1 MARFGRV
8 LTAMV
13 TPFDQRGGLDLD
25 AAVALARWLVDQG
38 NEGLVVSGTTGES
51 PTLTHDEDY
60 QLWEAIAGAV
70 TVPVIAGAGNNDT
83 ASSIERAKAAESA
96 GAAGLL
102 AVTPYYNRPSQA
114 GLAAHFSAIAGA
126 TTLPVM
132 LYDIPFRTGRKLETS
147 TILGLAETQPNVV
160 AVKDAAGDVA
170 ESARLVAAAPDG
182 FELYSG
188 EDQLNLPL
196 LAVGAVGFVGV
207 ASHWTAPET
216 VALFDA
222 WERGDVA
229 EARRIDQVLRPSYG
243 YESSDAAPNPVPT
256 KAMLRTLGHRVGEPR
271 APLGPTPEGLEDEAR
286 RVYVALKS
294 ASIA

>member
-13 TPFDQRGGLDLD
+13 SPFDESGALDVD
-25 AAVALARWLVDQG
+25 GAVTLARWLVDQG
-38 NEGLVVSGTTGES
+38 NEGLVVTGTTGES
-51 PTLTHDEDY
+51 PTLTHDEDLR
-60 QLWEAIAGAV
+60 LWEAVAQAV

-83 ASSIERAKAAESA
+83 ASSIERVKSAESV
-96 GAAGLL
+96 GAAGIL

-114 GLAAHFSAIAGA
+114 GLEAHFAAIAGA
-126 TTLPVM
+126 TSLPVM
-132 LYDIPFRTGRKLETS
+132 LYDIPFRTGRKLDTA
-147 TILGLAETQPNVV
+147 TILRLAGTNANVV

-170 ESARLVAAAPDG
+170 ESASLVARAPDG

-188 EDQLNLPL
+188 EDKLNLPL
-196 LAVGAVGFVGV
+196 LAIGAVGFVGV

-216 VALFDA
+216 RALFDA

-229 EARRIDQVLRPSYG
+229 EARRIDQLLRPSYA

-256 KAMLRTLGHRVGEPR
+256 KTMLRTLGLPGGLTRP
-271 APLGPTPEGLEDEAR
+271 PLGPVPDGLEDEAR
-286 RVYVALKS
+286 RVHTDLK
-294 ASIA
+294 AAAIA

>member
-13 TPFDQRGGLDLD
+13 TPFDDRGDLDLD
-25 AAVALARWLVDQG
+25 AAVALARWLVEQG
-38 NEGLVVSGTTGES
+38 NEGLVVTGTTGES
-51 PTLTHDEDY
+51 PTLTHEEDY
-60 QLWEAIAGAV
+60 ALWEAVARAV

-83 ASSIERAKAAESA
+83 ASSIERTKAAESA
-96 GAAGLL
+96 GAAGIL

-114 GLAAHFSAIAGA
+114 GLEAHFAAIAGA

-132 LYDIPFRTGRKLETS
+132 LYDIPFRTGRKVEMA
-147 TILGLAETQPNVV
+147 TILGLAEAHPNVV

-170 ESARLVAAAPDG
+170 ESARLIAAAPDG

-188 EDQLNLPL
+188 EDKLNLPL
-196 LAVGAVGFVGV
+196 LSVGAVGFVGV

-216 VALFDA
+216 AALFDA

-229 EARRIDQVLRPSYG
+229 EVLRIDQALRPSYV

-256 KAMLRTLGHRVGEPR
+256 KAMMRTLGHPVGQPR
-271 APLGPTPEGLEDEAR
+271 APLGPTPDGLEDEAR
-286 RVYVALKS
+286 RVYAELKS

>member
-147 TILGLAETQPNVV
+147 TILGLADTQPNVV